1 MIIEKRKNGPFRR
14 IRSLF
19 SRLEKPKKM
28 TTAGIAA
35 VAGAFGLMLQA
46 VCLLKNVKC
55 AGNYTWTT
63 LAAGGKRGNSEWE
76 KRPCY
81 IFAARAGKKE

>member
-35 VAGAFGLMLQA
+35 VAGAFGLTLQA
-46 VCLLKNVKC
+46 VCLLKSAKC
-55 AGNYTWTT
+55 AGNY
-63 LAAGGKRGNSEWE
+63 L
-76 KRPCY
+76 
-81 IFAARAGKKE
+81 